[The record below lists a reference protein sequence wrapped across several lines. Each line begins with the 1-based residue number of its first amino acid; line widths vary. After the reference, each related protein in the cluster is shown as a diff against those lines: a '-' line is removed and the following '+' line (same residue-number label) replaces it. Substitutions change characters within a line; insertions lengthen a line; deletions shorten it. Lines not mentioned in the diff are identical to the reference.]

1 MAIQRVFVDVDVQH
15 DFCEPSGALYVKG
28 SPNDLYRALTRHA
41 AEHRIPILGSV
52 DSHAWDAWEF
62 ASSETRGPSGEKPN
76 FPDHC
81 VKGTHG
87 WLKVARNVGG
97 AWTTSV
103 VDAFTNGVTYTSLAF
118 DAQNQPAI
126 SYYDIDRADLKFSHF
141 ITGVW
146 SSQRIASKG
155 AQGLYTQLYFTA
167 DGLANIIY
175 YNRKNDVVIKVTGD
189 IPNWTPSELQ
199 TGGGRYLALATNPL
213 DGVASYTWFQPGV
226 AKLRVADIV

>member
-1 MAIQRVFVDVDVQH
+1 VTPCVPIFSAR
-15 DFCEPSGALYVKG
+15 ALSISWPFG
-28 SPNDLYRALTRHA
+28 YRA
-41 AEHRIPILGSV
+41 I
-52 DSHAWDAWEF
+52 
-62 ASSETRGPSGEKPN
+62 
-76 FPDHC
+76 
-81 VKGTHG
+81 
-87 WLKVARNVGG
+87 
-97 AWTTSV
+97 
-103 VDAFTNGVTYTSLAF
+103 SL
-118 DAQNQPAI
+118 
-126 SYYDIDRADLKFSHF
+126 
-141 ITGVW
+141 